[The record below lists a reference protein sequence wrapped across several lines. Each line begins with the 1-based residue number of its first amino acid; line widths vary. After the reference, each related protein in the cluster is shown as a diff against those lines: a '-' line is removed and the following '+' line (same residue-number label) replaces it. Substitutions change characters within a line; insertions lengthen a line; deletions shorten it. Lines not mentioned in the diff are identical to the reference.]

1 MGSHIELIW
10 TGIEEGRWIY
20 IHHPENEIIE
30 DRLFYNKK
38 IESAVQASIG
48 RIKNLIYT
56 FSQLRQRIE
65 HLEDLDNEISII
77 EDETFMG
84 NPKWMGGSQYKG

>member
-65 HLEDLDNEISII
+65 HI
-77 EDETFMG
+77 EDIDNYRSRREDERSLW
-84 NPKWMGGSQYKG
+84 NPHWMGGSKDKQ